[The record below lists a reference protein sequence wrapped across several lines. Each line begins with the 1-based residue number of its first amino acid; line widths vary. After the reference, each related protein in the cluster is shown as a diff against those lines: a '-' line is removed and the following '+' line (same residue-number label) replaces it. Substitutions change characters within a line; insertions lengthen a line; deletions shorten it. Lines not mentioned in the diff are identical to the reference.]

1 MVGFEKRP
9 LKGAQACQFG
19 SQHLLLCHSPDGPS
33 ASTLRLVLL
42 GMKVTSATTQ
52 LHL

>member
-19 SQHLLLCHSPDGPS
+19 SQHLLPCHSPDGPS